1 MSKVVMKKILILAP
15 FFLLFSCTYLDQLDQ
30 KIQKFVHH
38 EDNEIKASEEFVQGS
53 EDIPLLVGMEKI
65 SDGALGFDS
74 ASGSIITSSYST
86 NLEQEKVKTFYLKTL
101 PEMGWNITR
110 NAKDSIDFK
119 REKENLEIEFAKE
132 EKLQV
137 VRFFVS
143 SLTR

>member
-1 MSKVVMKKILILAP
+1 MKKILILVP
-15 FFLLFSCTYLDQLDQ
+15 FFLLFSCTYLDHFD
-30 KIQKFVHH
+30 KEIQKFVHH
-38 EDNEIKASEEFVQGS
+38 DEVVAEELKASEEFVQGS

-65 SDGALGFDS
+65 SDEALGFDS

-86 NLEQEKVKTFYLKTL
+86 NLEREKIKIFYLKTL
-101 PEMGWNITR
+101 PEMGWNITG
-110 NAKDSIDFK
+110 NAKDSIEFK

-143 SLTR
+143 SLTK